1 MESLLAMC
9 TATSSNTTSSNSSTS
24 GTEDTA
30 KKTNDTT
37 SVNAFTVVAQRTL
50 TLTLEFSAIVA
61 GVAIRSGE
69 YARCHL
75 NCASCKTSALL
86 LCGLSRA
93 TGHVPSA
100 QQLQQLNL
108 PGYLATLTGYLLS
121 PEVLATG
128 VEAGLAFAAGTTQAL
143 RVSSLGAAAVGD
155 ADAKG
160 EGT

>member
-30 KKTNDTT
+30 KKTDGANTT
-37 SVNAFTVVAQRTL
+37 SVSAFAVVAQRTL

-86 LCGLSRA
+86 LCGLSKA

-100 QQLQQLNL
+100 QQLQQLHL

-128 VEAGLAFAAGTTQAL
+128 VEAGLAFASGVVL

-160 EGT
+160 ERT